1 MAYDKKRLDT
11 LIRQGMMPAKSLPI
25 LHRALD
31 KLKGGQT
38 LTPYEREGISKLMD
52 KVMGFQFGDDITYNR
67 ARLHTQKTRYQTEE
81 LTVAENKEGEIIV
94 HDGSEDSDEAK
105 KEKKVKKNAKSK
117 NAPEDNNGEEVK
129 EAVANRPS
137 DKQEGDKESP
147 KQGGSEK
154 PKIDEPNIKQDSKP
168 AIKEEEDLQELSPKT
183 LKSYLHKSTR
193 GDDPKTGGRNS
204 KSGSFAAKAY
214 DRADALG
221 SDASRDDKK
230 WTNTRIKAST
240 KGIKRAVD
248 KLGGKNTTAG
258 KYIKSNLKDKA
269 NTHRDYVS
277 AGSGHLRKGD
287 YEDTPKMG
295 HRTKELNREKGM
307 TRAINK
313 LGSKPSL
320 KEGLSSREED
330 EIRFKKLSKKAGAQT
345 LTKAVRKEKEKAG
358 LAEDLMKFNT
368 LYQQNLETAL
378 ANNKVD
384 NVRDI
389 PEKIKADLFKHVDEA
404 TYSDK
409 QIKMAKGIAF
419 DKRYKGGN
427 MTGAAKQME
436 KIKKGLSDHP
446 KVSNALR
453 QANEEL
459 EQPLDEGSLKD
470 YALGHGYFDNSSEG
484 KAKRADKDWLSK
496 QAGSKKTISYAKK
509 KKPVVKEEEDT
520 KELPKTPNQA
530 VRDVHRTVADVLAGR
545 TIEVSDEPLVVDPN
559 VELQAELDATVNVQ
573 EGAREDAM
581 RDIKRD
587 KGHGLAPVKKDPKP
601 GKSKHDGSENKG
613 PDHIVAQ
620 LRKAISLGDKH
631 DGVKFQDGK
640 THKVKASHA
649 HKFLNKYMSGKP
661 ADKEKMQ
668 SHGHA
673 SHDNFKTHID

>member
-11 LIRQGMMPAKSLPI
+11 LVRQGMMPAKSLPI

-31 KLKGGQT
+31 KLKAGQT

-52 KVMGFQFGDDITYNR
+52 KVMSFSLGDDITYNR
-67 ARLHTQKTRYQTEE
+67 QRLHTQKTRYQTEE
-81 LTVAENKEGEIIV
+81 HTVAENKEGEIIV
-94 HDGSEDSDEAK
+94 HDGSEDSEEAK

-147 KQGGSEK
+147 KQGSSEK

-168 AIKEEEDLQELSPKT
+168 SI
-183 LKSYLHKSTR
+183 
-193 GDDPKTGGRNS
+193 
-204 KSGSFAAKAY
+204 
-214 DRADALG
+214 
-221 SDASRDDKK
+221 
-230 WTNTRIKAST
+230 
-240 KGIKRAVD
+240 
-248 KLGGKNTTAG
+248 
-258 KYIKSNLKDKA
+258 
-269 NTHRDYVS
+269 
-277 AGSGHLRKGD
+277 
-287 YEDTPKMG
+287 
-295 HRTKELNREKGM
+295 
-307 TRAINK
+307 
-313 LGSKPSL
+313 

-330 EIRFKKLSKKAGAQT
+330 EARFKRLSKKAGSKE
-345 LTKAVRKEKEKAG
+345 LTKDVAKEKEK
-358 LAEDLMKFNT
+358 LEVKEDIMKFNT
-368 LYQQNLETAL
+368 LYKENLERAL

-389 PEKIKADLFKHVDEA
+389 PESIKQDLFKHVEEA

-419 DKRYKGGN
+419 DPRHKGGDYS
-427 MTGAAKQME
+427 GAAKKAE
-436 KIKKGLSDHP
+436 KIKKGLSSHP
-446 KVSNALR
+446 QVSDALR
-453 QANEEL
+453 RANEEL
-459 EQPLDEGSLKD
+459 ELGLDEGALKGFAMD
-470 YALGHGYFDNSSEG
+470 HGYDFDNPPKNPDSWLAK
-484 KAKRADKDWLSK
+484 KAIKH
-496 QAGSKKTISYAKK
+496 GIGPK
-509 KKPVVKEEEDT
+509 KKPAKPAAKPVKESKMATKDHDGDGKIESGKDEYFGSRDKAIKKALKKVPSLKKEEVEET
-520 KELPKTPNQA
+520 EHQAAVKKNFTPNEAIRDVHQT
-530 VRDVHRTVADVLAGR
+530 VRDVMMGGNTSQ
-545 TIEVSDEPLVVDPN
+545 VSDVPLVTDPSMEMN
-559 VELQAELDATVNVQ
+559 KGTGNHFDTPVEDVQ

-581 RDIKRD
+581 RDISRD
-587 KGHGLAPVKKDPKP
+587 KDLAKPKKPAPTP

-673 SHDNFKTHID
+673 NHSNFKTHID

>member
-1 MAYDKKRLDT
+1 MKELKDNLAYLLEVETQQQRLDK
-11 LIRQGMMPAKSLPI
+11 LIRQGLMPSRQLPI
-25 LHRALD
+25 LHRALANI
-31 KLKGGQT
+31 KMGKILA
-38 LTPYEREGISKLMD
+38 PYEREALSKLLD
-52 KVMGFQFGDDITYNR
+52 KMMGFQFGDDVTYNR
-67 ARLHTQKTRYQTEE
+67 ARLHTQKTKYQTEE
-81 LTVAENKEGEIIV
+81 NTMSEEDVKV
-94 HDGSEDSDEAK
+94 FDGSEDEEEVKRD
-105 KEKKVKKNAKSK
+105 KKVKKKGSSKQAKDQQK
-117 NAPEDNNGEEVK
+117 DDEAVT
-129 EAVANRPS
+129 EAVASRPA
-137 DKQEGDKESP
+137 DEGQEKGDQESP

-168 AIKEEEDLQELSPKT
+168 SI
-183 LKSYLHKSTR
+183 
-193 GDDPKTGGRNS
+193 
-204 KSGSFAAKAY
+204 
-214 DRADALG
+214 
-221 SDASRDDKK
+221 
-230 WTNTRIKAST
+230 
-240 KGIKRAVD
+240 
-248 KLGGKNTTAG
+248 
-258 KYIKSNLKDKA
+258 
-269 NTHRDYVS
+269 
-277 AGSGHLRKGD
+277 
-287 YEDTPKMG
+287 
-295 HRTKELNREKGM
+295 
-307 TRAINK
+307 
-313 LGSKPSL
+313 
-320 KEGLSSREED
+320 KEGLIADLDSEGMRSRATRLARKLGKRSKED
-330 EIRFKKLSKKAGAQT
+330 KLKALPAA
-345 LTKAVRKEKEKAG
+345 LRKEKQKAG
-358 LAEDLMKFNT
+358 VAEEILKFNE
-368 LYQQNLETAL
+368 LYKSNLETAL

-389 PEKIKADLFKHVDEA
+389 PESIKGDLFKHVEEA

-496 QAGSKKTISYAKK
+496 QAGSKKTLSYAKK
-509 KKPVVKEEEDT
+509 KKPATVKEEEDT
-520 KELPKTPNQA
+520 KELPKNPNQA
-530 VRDVHRTVADVLAGR
+530 VRDVHKTVADVLAGR

-613 PDHIVAQ
+613 PDHIVSQ

-640 THKVKASHA
+640 THKIKAHHA

-673 SHDNFKTHID
+673 SHDNFKKHID